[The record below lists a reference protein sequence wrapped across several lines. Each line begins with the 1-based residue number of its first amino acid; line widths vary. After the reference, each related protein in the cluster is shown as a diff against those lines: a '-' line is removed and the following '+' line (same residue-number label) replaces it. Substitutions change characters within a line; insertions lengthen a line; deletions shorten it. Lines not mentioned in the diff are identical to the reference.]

1 MGFTVWRLCALQ
13 LKTKKSCEISHL
25 QYQITVITN
34 QFKKKKC
41 LTSLKLPL
49 PKPPRRLSPR
59 LLRKLLKRRPRRL
72 FQPTAPRPKMVRLR
86 PKKDVVEAKN
96 GEAEAKKDVAETK
109 EVVEKETEEVVSTNG
124 TEAKEDVVEAKNGEA
139 EAKKDEDK
147 NGHEKNGHENDK
159 EETHKDAD
167 MPMPSENGD
176 DKTETTETPTE
187 TTEDKETGT
196 KRKASESE
204 VEAVPVSAEKI
215 AKLKEN
221 EVDATKK
228 TEEAAPVAT
237 EEKA

>member
-13 LKTKKSCEISHL
+13 LKTKKSCEISHFS
-25 QYQITVITN
+25 IPNNVITN
-34 QFKKKKC
+34 QFNKKKC

-59 LLRKLLKRRPRRL
+59 LPRKLLKRRPRRL

-147 NGHEKNGHENDK
+147 NGHENDK

-176 DKTETTETPTE
+176 DKTETTETPKE
-187 TTEDKETGT
+187 TTKTTEEDKETAT

-204 VEAVPVSAEKI
+204 VEALPVSAEKI
-215 AKLKEN
+215 AKLKES
-221 EVDATKK
+221 EVDTTKN
-228 TEEAAPVAT
+228 PY
-237 EEKA
+237 